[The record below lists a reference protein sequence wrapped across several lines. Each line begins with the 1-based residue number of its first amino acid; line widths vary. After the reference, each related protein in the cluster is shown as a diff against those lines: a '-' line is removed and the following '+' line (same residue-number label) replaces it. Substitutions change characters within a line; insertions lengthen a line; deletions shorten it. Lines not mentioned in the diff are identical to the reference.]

1 MKIIYR
7 LSDKSYKKPKL
18 PGATKQFCYFNFMQA
33 FQNEILPSGGGDTKN
48 LLVIAD
54 HCKESLDIDLIRYSP
69 FETEKTEYG
78 NAGSFKYALKR
89 AVQSNEVVY
98 FIEDDYIHKKIA
110 PTLIMEGIKHA
121 DYVTLYDHP
130 DKYTSVYEF
139 GETSKVFKTKN
150 SHWRYTASTCM
161 TFAARSTTLMQDME
175 IWEKHLNGVHPND
188 HMAFVELGKRGRK
201 LAVCIP
207 GAACH
212 TDLTFSGLAHSVLMD
227 EWAIDILCEHLENT
241 MSDELQ
247 DIKKAVFVNNPKGW
261 DRLKMLDA
269 LHQMRKPQQ
278 D

>member
-1 MKIIYR
+1 
-7 LSDKSYKKPKL
+7 
-18 PGATKQFCYFNFMQA
+18 
-33 FQNEILPSGGGDTKN
+33 
-48 LLVIAD
+48 
-54 HCKESLDIDLIRYSP
+54 
-69 FETEKTEYG
+69 
-78 NAGSFKYALKR
+78 
-89 AVQSNEVVY
+89 
-98 FIEDDYIHKKIA
+98 
-110 PTLIMEGIKHA
+110 
-121 DYVTLYDHP
+121 
-130 DKYTSVYEF
+130 
-139 GETSKVFKTKN
+139 
-150 SHWRYTASTCM
+150 M

-175 IWEKHLNGVHPND
+175 IWEKHLNGTHPND

-212 TDLTFSGLAHSVLMD
+212 TDLTFSGLAHNVLID
-227 EWAIDILCEHLENT
+227 DWAIDILCEHLENT